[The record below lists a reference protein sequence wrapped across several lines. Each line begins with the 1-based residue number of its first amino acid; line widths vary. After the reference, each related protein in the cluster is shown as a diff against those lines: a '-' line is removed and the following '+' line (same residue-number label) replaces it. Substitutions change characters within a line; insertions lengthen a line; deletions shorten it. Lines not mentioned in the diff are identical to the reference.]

1 MRDQKGYHDLRL
13 PVGLV
18 YVSLGLKKT
27 EDNPNS
33 NFKAS
38 SCDHFQVLSAY
49 HALSYTKSFIS
60 LTSYIQPHTIFF
72 YYPLRSHSSNHSSV
86 GRTVHSLEPPGA
98 SPPEPRRRRSPE
110 VRRAHPAAP
119 GLAPQPQGPA
129 LWRPLAAL
137 PGAELAAHECCGS
150 ALRGFL
156 PRRSHRA
163 ASSPRSTL
171 TPTKF
176 HSNDYCAVPAVLF
189 LRVNFWISRF
199 LWQK

>member
-129 LWRPLAAL
+129 LWRRSRAPSSLPTSAAGRRSVGFSLGALTAL
-137 PGAELAAHECCGS
+137 PPHPVRL
-150 ALRGFL
+150 LRPQSFIQMITV
-156 PRRSHRA
+156 R
-163 ASSPRSTL
+163 
-171 TPTKF
+171 
-176 HSNDYCAVPAVLF
+176 CQLF
-189 LRVNFWISRF
+189 FF
-199 LWQK
+199 FG

>member
-98 SPPEPRRRRSPE
+98 SPPEPRRRRYAGRIPRRPGSHLSP
-110 VRRAHPAAP
+110 RARPS
-119 GLAPQPQGPA
+119 GA
-129 LWRPLAAL
+129 LWRRSRAPSSLPTSAAGRRSVGFSLGALTAL
-137 PGAELAAHECCGS
+137 PPHPVRL
-150 ALRGFL
+150 LRPQSFIQMITV
-156 PRRSHRA
+156 R
-163 ASSPRSTL
+163 
-171 TPTKF
+171 
-176 HSNDYCAVPAVLF
+176 CQLF
-189 LRVNFWISRF
+189 FF
-199 LWQK
+199 FG